1 MVAIPLKIEK
11 RERERERERKKF
23 ENMPL
28 SFSLKSSAKDDGS
41 SNSASTKKTNVFA
54 TTSKKKPTTLKKNA
68 FAAFTTTTS
77 KKEEAPQ
84 TKRRRLDPKLPD
96 ANSSIYDFDGWK
108 QSDEGKNQKQR
119 RGRRLGAKRK
129 YGVVYGGG
137 ERGGGN
143 QDGDKK
149 SKPKSRYVENLLVK
163 ANARKREQNI
173 AYERAKQR
181 ELEAEIAEH
190 GQTETFVTGA
200 YKRKLQEDKI
210 WMEKLE
216 DRRREEEER
225 DRKDRETDSRG
236 DMTSFYRNL
245 LTRNVALGGEE
256 EEEDEKK
263 KKKKIVDDVKSHARV
278 VERTPKEESEEEVD
292 TKKSPSTSVERP
304 QAAVSDRPIPRTK
317 QVEVQPPVVVSPP
330 TKTVSPAPKISK
342 EDRIAAARARYLA
355 RRKVKK

>member
-1 MVAIPLKIEK
+1 
-11 RERERERERKKF
+11 
-23 ENMPL
+23 MPL

-256 EEEDEKK
+256 EDEKS
-263 KKKKIVDDVKSHARV
+263 VDDVKSNARV
-278 VERTPKEESEEEVD
+278 VERTPKEETKKSEVVEEVD
-292 TKKSPSTSVERP
+292 TTKKSPPPTSVSVERP
-304 QAAVSDRPIPRTK
+304 RAVSEPPIPSKETTK
-317 QVEVQPPVVVSPP
+317 QVEVPPAVVSPP
-330 TKTVSPAPKISK
+330 TITAPPAPKISK

>member
-1 MVAIPLKIEK
+1 
-11 RERERERERKKF
+11 
-23 ENMPL
+23 MPL
-28 SFSLKSSAKDDGS
+28 SFSLKSSAKDDGN
-41 SNSASTKKTNVFA
+41 SNNASMKKTNVNAFNAFA
-54 TTSKKKPTTLKKNA
+54 TTTTKKPTLKKNA
-68 FAAFTTTTS
+68 FAAFTSTTS
-77 KKEEAPQ
+77 KKEDAEAPPQ
-84 TKRRRLDPKLPD
+84 TKRRRVDPKLPD
-96 ANSSIYDFDGWK
+96 ASSSIYDFDGWK

-137 ERGGGN
+137 ERGGN

-245 LTRNVALGGEE
+245 LTRNVALGGED
-256 EEEDEKK
+256 EDEKS
-263 KKKKIVDDVKSHARV
+263 VDDVKSNARV
-278 VERTPKEESEEEVD
+278 VERTPKEETKNSEVVEEVD
-292 TKKSPSTSVERP
+292 TTKKSPPPTSVSVERP
-304 QAAVSDRPIPRTK
+304 RPVSEPPIPRKETTK
-317 QVEVQPPVVVSPP
+317 QVEVPPVVVSPP
-330 TKTVSPAPKISK
+330 TTTAPPAPKISK